1 MHVVLAAVR
10 GMLTQADFVTQRCHA
25 SSDLLTDVVAGE
37 HVENGV
43 EGTVEC
49 RQS

>member
-10 GMLTQADFVTQRCHA
+10 GVLTQADFVTQRCHA

-37 HVENGV
+37 YVENGV